1 MQSKQNLNGSNFGNL
16 TFGFDIGIASVGW
29 AVLGEC
35 DDKPFI
41 RMGVRAFDAAED
53 KDGKP
58 NNQTRR
64 GARVSRNRFEMRSWR
79 LKQLR
84 KLFLEVGLVNQ
95 QQINDFFSEAH
106 PKDIQIK
113 DVWELRTNSLN
124 EELAPIDLA
133 RVIYTIVKN
142 RGVKFFSKKEDP
154 RACQQAKE
162 LVTPLQDESP
172 ALTDKTLLIAPK
184 SEEEKQREGIK
195 SGLNKVAELRAKYP
209 EYRTDAEMVYHLHQD
224 KLEVF
229 ANAIRNV
236 DKDYKCVFHR
246 DDLLKELELILD
258 TQAKFYSLFD
268 TPLRDTFCIFENNH
282 VQISAESRKIEHT
295 FYAHVLAL
303 LQIQYPPIYA
313 GQMDALIGDCEL
325 EEGKKR
331 ASKNTFSNERATW
344 LQMLNNLR
352 IYRNGK
358 EEKLNDA
365 ERAILLPLPY
375 TQSKLTFAQV
385 REVLRINTGF
395 PAQWREASF
404 NKVSYRSN
412 RKNVNKWVNI
422 IKPNGE
428 AISLDKYITDK
439 AIKKDV
445 NKALKALA
453 EKGRLNFAQLRVIFN
468 VEQHD
473 VFEYVSKREEIVV
486 KHLEQEYPID
496 IAKLNAGIQF
506 IKILEDKAK
515 TAKKLNRAAMQVYTN
530 AQIAPATTLADLRQ
544 AFDAAQAYAGNWQ
557 FELSEKTSRIIELND
572 EANEFIP
579 IEYEDAQK
587 NEEATFIEL
596 KGWHALKKALAD
608 KHSEFWQSAQVA
620 WQKPLS
626 ADGIGKAV
634 LIDEI
639 AEVLTKMQTDKEV
652 AEALKVK
659 ELEQEIIETLQAVDF
674 KGYKNLSLEALRK
687 ILPSLE
693 LGKPYSE
700 ACIDAGYVKNKGFK
714 RKKFLPPLETY
725 QYKRF
730 RHGKKTGYTERRFKD
745 VNNPVVARAFSQAR
759 LVLNALITEYGSPAY
774 VHIELARDLAKS
786 KKDRDKI
793 GAQQKDNRARRESR
807 RTDLLEMLNGQEPK
821 DGLDLKLQLLD
832 EQANSWCPYT
842 LTELNRNC
850 VINDPNYAQIDHIWP
865 RSKTWDNS
873 MSNKILVHARA
884 NQNKGDR
891 IPYQHIL
898 NDKEFGNTTEERE
911 THWRRVEK
919 YIAGCHGMSDKK
931 QQRVLA
937 KILDADEFLARN
949 LVDTRYATRLFAHM
963 VRDQLLFEGQSV
975 NEADIKDIDAAE
987 NGKTRWDK
995 YQKTRVRT
1003 PQGGLVAFLRG
1014 RWLGD
1019 KIKDR
1024 EASDKHHAIDAL
1036 ITAACTP
1043 ALIHR
1048 VNTWFAN
1055 EENQPRRFEK
1065 RNDGTYADKGTS
1077 EVISKAEARSRG
1089 LYLPAPWDDRE
1100 NNAGGIFRKL
1110 FAEQYEQVFVSRLVK
1125 EKLNVEL
1132 HDANPMAIRY
1142 YPIPLVDV
1150 TIEMLDKVL
1159 AVTQLP
1165 NRRVLFIK
1173 NIHDCLASK
1182 NKSAIEVFAN
1192 GFQIKDKHGQKQMI
1206 HFIPL
1211 PLLAMSDEF
1220 IKQLERENSK
1230 NDKKEKL
1237 KDTAKKTVP
1246 LTKLTTKM
1254 LSENELGFAFYSRNK
1269 RVVDALVSELKKHND
1284 KADKAFPS
1292 SIFYPF
1298 GNDKPLI
1305 RSIRLPGS
1313 RSSGLFIRR
1322 GIANLGDALY
1332 TEMYKYNG
1340 FYMFRNRYKVDL
1352 EKTFGFDSMPDG
1364 VTNEHFV
1371 CELRKN
1377 DFVQVKHPNV
1387 IYCYREIK
1395 RGKPKEDGS
1404 FVIDV
1409 KVIFED
1415 GMFKGYWGYFQP
1427 SLDRPVLRLHDNSPF
1442 FLLQDGKSKKETEFQ
1457 IIAKPDEKDNLD
1469 EADKKKPPKYTY
1481 TELSDDEHK
1490 PLIFA
1495 LVKEADRMV
1504 NDAKS
1509 IEKMEINVL
1518 GLIEKK
1524 QDGLA

>member
-1 MQSKQNLNGSNFGNL
+1 MQSKQNLNGSNFANL

-113 DVWELRTNSLN
+113 DVWELRTNGLN
-124 EELAPIDLA
+124 KNEKLASIDLA

-154 RACQQAKE
+154 RAGQQAIE
-162 LVTPLQDESP
+162 SATPLQDEST
-172 ALTDKTLLIAPK
+172 AITDKTLLIASK

-209 EYRTDAEMVYHLHQD
+209 QYRTDAEMVYRLHQA
-224 KLEVF
+224 KKEVF

-246 DDLLKELELILD
+246 DDLLTELELILD
-258 TQAKFYSLFD
+258 TQAQFYSFFD

-303 LQIQYPPIYA
+303 LQIQHPPIYA
-313 GQMDALIGDCEL
+313 SQMDALIGDCEL
-325 EEGKKR
+325 EKGKKR
-331 ASKNTFSNERATW
+331 ASKNAFSNERATW

-422 IKPNGE
+422 IKANGE
-428 AISLDKYITDK
+428 AVSLDKYITDK
-439 AIKKDV
+439 TIKKDA
-445 NKALKALA
+445 NKALKALS
-453 EKGRLNFAQLRVIFN
+453 EKGKLNFAQLREIFN

-486 KHLEQEYPID
+486 KHLEQEYSID
-496 IAKLNAGIQF
+496 IAKLNAGTQF
-506 IKILEDKAK
+506 IKILEDKAN
-515 TAKKLNRAAMQVYTN
+515 TAKKFNKVAMQAYTN
-530 AQIAPATTLADLRQ
+530 AQITPATTLADLRKI
-544 AFDAAQAYAGNWQ
+544 FDAKQAYAGNWQ
-557 FELSEKTSRIIELND
+557 FELSEKTSRIIELNG
-572 EANEFIP
+572 EAKELIP

-596 KGWHALKKALAD
+596 RGWHTLKKTLAE
-608 KHSEFWQSAQVA
+608 KHPDFWQSLQIA
-620 WQKPLS
+620 WREPLS
-626 ADGIGKAV
+626 AEGNAKAI

-639 AEVLTKMQTDKEV
+639 AEILTKMQTDNEV
-652 AEALKVK
+652 ADALNAKGV
-659 ELEQEIIETLQAVDF
+659 EQVIIETLQIVDF

-693 LGKPYSE
+693 LGKERSE
-700 ACIDAGYVKNKGFK
+700 ACIDAGYVKDKGFK
-714 RKKFLPPLETY
+714 RKKFLPPLKTD
-725 QYKRF
+725 QYERF
-730 RHGKKTGYTERRFKD
+730 RHGKKTGYTERRFKE

-759 LVLNALITEYGSPAY
+759 LVLNALISEYGSPAY
-774 VHIELARDLAKS
+774 AHIELARDLAKS

-793 GAQQKDNRARRESR
+793 GTQQKDNRARRESR

-842 LTELNRNC
+842 LTELDRNC

-898 NDKEFGNTTEERE
+898 NDKEFGNTPEERE

-931 QQRVLA
+931 QQRVLVQA
-937 KILDADEFLARN
+937 LDADEFLARN
-949 LVDTRYATRLFAHM
+949 LVDTRYATRLFANM
-963 VRDQLLFEGQSV
+963 VRDQLLFAGQSV
-975 NEADIKDIDAAE
+975 NEADIKDIDATE

-1003 PQGGLVAFLRG
+1003 PQGGVVAFLRG

-1036 ITAACTP
+1036 IAATCTP

-1048 VNTWFAN
+1048 VNTWFAK
-1055 EENQPRRFEK
+1055 EENHPRRFEK
-1065 RNDGTYADKGTS
+1065 NKDGTYTDKSTG
-1077 EVISKAEARSRG
+1077 EIIYKDVARSRG
-1089 LYLPAPWDDRE
+1089 LYLPVPWDEHE

-1110 FAEQYEQVFVSRLVK
+1110 FVEAYSQVFVSRLVK
-1125 EKLNVEL
+1125 EKLNVKL
-1132 HDANPMAIRY
+1132 HDANPMAW
-1142 YPIPLVDV
+1142 
-1150 TIEMLDKVL
+1150 K
-1159 AVTQLP
+1159 Q
-1165 NRRVLFIK
+1165 
-1173 NIHDCLASK
+1173 
-1182 NKSAIEVFAN
+1182 
-1192 GFQIKDKHGQKQMI
+1192 QKR
-1206 HFIPL
+1206 
-1211 PLLAMSDEF
+1211 LLRTR
-1220 IKQLERENSK
+1220 LYN
-1230 NDKKEKL
+1230 
-1237 KDTAKKTVP
+1237 
-1246 LTKLTTKM
+1246 LTTQQ
-1254 LSENELGFAFYSRNK
+1254 LDVRNLPENFVNRNRK
-1269 RVVDALVSELKKHND
+1269 LIEALLEQLKKHGNDARKAFLENFEFGGQKIRSIKLPELIAKGKAKKVSDTTEKEALNPIAAHKTVDLINLKLEQLAIQKLGEQYYCRND
-1284 KADKAFPS
+1284 KLITALVMALEKHGGKGEKAFPNS
-1292 SIFYPF
+1292 EFYPF
-1298 GNDKPLI
+1298 GEGVNKRGNPLPLI
-1305 RSIRLPGS
+1305 RSIRLPINKA
-1313 RSSGLFIRR
+1313 SGLRVR
-1322 GIANLGDALY
+1322 KGIAELGESLR
-1332 TEMYKYNG
+1332 TEIYLSDGRYLFKPI
-1340 FYMFRNRYKVDL
+1340 YKVTD
-1352 EKTFGFDSMPDG
+1352 KHIFGA
-1364 VTNEHFV
+1364 TQ
-1371 CELRKN
+1371 ELRKN
-1377 DFVQVKHPNV
+1377 DLLFSVTQN
-1387 IYCYREIK
+1387 
-1395 RGKPKEDGS
+1395 DLL
-1404 FVIDV
+1404 
-1409 KVIFED
+1409 KVT
-1415 GMFKGYWGYFQP
+1415 FKNETNLLGYFVCYESDGRMQI
-1427 SLDRPVLRLHDNSPF
+1427 RNHD
-1442 FLLQDGKSKKETEFQ
+1442 QQKSEAHRFSVSSIKTL
-1457 IIAKPDEKDNLD
+1457 EKY
-1469 EADKKKPPKYTY
+1469 E
-1481 TELSDDEHK
+1481 
-1490 PLIFA
+1490 
-1495 LVKEADRMV
+1495 V
-1504 NDAKS
+1504 
-1509 IEKMEINVL
+1509 NVL
-1518 GLIEKK
+1518 GGYHLVSFGSNR
-1524 QDGLA
+1524 GLA